1 MRGKVNI
8 QMANYSSFARY
19 SETSVVPSQLYW
31 RMFIPGRENKTHE
44 NWTSEIL
51 SLEQVFNLTGLPWST
66 RASKKGLTPTGLL
79 TLPSLMYKV
88 RVNTISKTLP

>member
-19 SETSVVPSQLYW
+19 SETSVVPSQIYW

-44 NWTSEIL
+44 NWTSEVL
-51 SLEQVFNLTGLPWST
+51 SLEQVFNLI
-66 RASKKGLTPTGLL
+66 
-79 TLPSLMYKV
+79 LPSLGYKGIKEGA
-88 RVNTISKTLP
+88 NTYWVTNFAKSNGQS

>member
-19 SETSVVPSQLYW
+19 SETSVVPSQIYW
-31 RMFIPGRENKTHE
+31 RMFIPGRKNKTHE

-51 SLEQVFNLTGLPWST
+51 SLEQVFNLILQAFP
-66 RASKKGLTPTGLL
+66 
-79 TLPSLMYKV
+79 
-88 RVNTISKTLP
+88 RVQGHQRRG